1 MKDGTAELRPV
12 TAGVTYED
20 VTVIEKGLS
29 AGEQVVTD
37 GQMRLMPGAKVE
49 IKNAQG
55 QKSNSQKE
63 SSKTSNPAK
72 DKVK

>member
-37 GQMRLMPGAKVE
+37 GQMRLCPDQVE
-49 IKNAQG
+49 IKSSG
-55 QKSNSQKE
+55 QNSNSQKE
-63 SSKTSNPAK
+63 SSKPQILQK
-72 DKVK
+72 IK